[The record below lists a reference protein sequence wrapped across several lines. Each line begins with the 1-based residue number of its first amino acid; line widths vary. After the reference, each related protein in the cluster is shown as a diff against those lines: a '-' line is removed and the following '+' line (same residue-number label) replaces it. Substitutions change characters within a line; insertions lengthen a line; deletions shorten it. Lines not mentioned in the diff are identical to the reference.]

1 MRSAFT
7 ETWEHPRIGRASLS
21 LWVLAICAL
30 SNATRCGGALEA
42 SSGFTSTR
50 TNYRICG
57 GPTIRALDR
66 LKEDAERLRADMW
79 PPDEK
84 GDEHFAKKAEI
95 YDAEAR
101 GELDE
106 ERLRERLDA
115 LERARFEQWLPPP
128 FPDFND
134 TDALYIVA
142 DQLLGEAKH
151 RELRAILNQLIVDA
165 EAARRQLGKDKGGGR
180 RDWRLEHAILAL
192 ASVYYD
198 HTRKKPGISRNL
210 EGSPGGPF
218 LRFVKAV
225 FQVFAPGRLKGDEAL
240 VTRIKIVRRGQKQK
254 WPGANQGN

>member
-1 MRSAFT
+1 M
-7 ETWEHPRIGRASLS
+7 
-21 LWVLAICAL
+21 
-30 SNATRCGGALEA
+30 
-42 SSGFTSTR
+42 
-50 TNYRICG
+50 
-57 GPTIRALDR
+57 DR